1 MTQTQFLLLL
11 IAIIPFINCLIIKL
25 CAESPKLVDI
35 SSKLL
40 PTLFLANLI
49 GLYGNLNRDNSY
61 LVIAEATRGVALG
74 FDVDALALGCLFL
87 LTFFWII
94 FVFYS
99 QRFFQI
105 SDAKNATNI
114 KSFFAIIIAFLNLII
129 ISKNL
134 LSVLFFYNCL
144 IILCH
149 FFATKFLYKKQN
161 SFTHF
166 FTFLLYLESIF
177 LFLAI
182 VATYKFTGQIDF
194 VAEGIISDSLSDIQY
209 SIILTLYLGGLFM
222 AIFIPSYLLYR
233 NLINLDPIIIYILFF
248 LAYGLSTLY
257 IFTKILAFTFG
268 FKSFALMGENF
279 LQIIE
284 WIFLVNIFA
293 TSIFLL
299 FSKGL
304 KSSFFYLFFQQFL
317 FALFSIFIFAIYDK
331 SAVCL
336 ALFSFLLSITL
347 IFLTTSNFILYL
359 SKSEHK
365 WLGGLF
371 YNLKITSLLFIF
383 AIFNLIGLAPGI
395 GAVEKFYLIK
405 ILFQKELI
413 VPGIIFGI
421 NFISL
426 LLFAWKVI
434 YPLFLHDP
442 ESDPEISAEE
452 IKSAGE
458 IAKAIDFDSSLI
470 LTALIVAVTI
480 FLGLILFPLLTNLI

>member
-1 MTQTQFLLLL
+1 
-11 IAIIPFINCLIIKL
+11 
-25 CAESPKLVDI
+25 
-35 SSKLL
+35 
-40 PTLFLANLI
+40 
-49 GLYGNLNRDNSY
+49 
-61 LVIAEATRGVALG
+61 
-74 FDVDALALGCLFL
+74 
-87 LTFFWII
+87 
-94 FVFYS
+94 
-99 QRFFQI
+99 
-105 SDAKNATNI
+105 
-114 KSFFAIIIAFLNLII
+114 
-129 ISKNL
+129 
-134 LSVLFFYNCL
+134 
-144 IILCH
+144 
-149 FFATKFLYKKQN
+149 
-161 SFTHF
+161 
-166 FTFLLYLESIF
+166 
-177 LFLAI
+177 
-182 VATYKFTGQIDF
+182 
-194 VAEGIISDSLSDIQY
+194 
-209 SIILTLYLGGLFM
+209 
-222 AIFIPSYLLYR
+222 
-233 NLINLDPIIIYILFF
+233 
-248 LAYGLSTLY
+248 
-257 IFTKILAFTFG
+257 
-268 FKSFALMGENF
+268 MGENF

-284 WIFLVNIFA
+284 WIFLVNILA

-317 FALFSIFIFAIYDK
+317 FTLFSIFIFAIYDK

-371 YNLKITSLLFIF
+371 YNLKITSVLFIF

-434 YPLFLHDP
+434 YPLFSRDP
-442 ESDPEISAEE
+442 KSDPEISVEE

-458 IAKAIDFDSSLI
+458 IAKAIDSDSSLI
-470 LTALIVAVTI
+470 LSALIVAITI
-480 FLGLILFPLLTNLI
+480 FLGLILFPLLINLI

>member
-1 MTQTQFLLLL
+1 
-11 IAIIPFINCLIIKL
+11 
-25 CAESPKLVDI
+25 
-35 SSKLL
+35 
-40 PTLFLANLI
+40 
-49 GLYGNLNRDNSY
+49 
-61 LVIAEATRGVALG
+61 
-74 FDVDALALGCLFL
+74 
-87 LTFFWII
+87 
-94 FVFYS
+94 
-99 QRFFQI
+99 
-105 SDAKNATNI
+105 
-114 KSFFAIIIAFLNLII
+114 
-129 ISKNL
+129 
-134 LSVLFFYNCL
+134 
-144 IILCH
+144 
-149 FFATKFLYKKQN
+149 
-161 SFTHF
+161 
-166 FTFLLYLESIF
+166 
-177 LFLAI
+177 
-182 VATYKFTGQIDF
+182 
-194 VAEGIISDSLSDIQY
+194 
-209 SIILTLYLGGLFM
+209 M

-233 NLINLDPIIIYILFF
+233 NFINLDPIIIYILFF

-257 IFTKILAFTFG
+257 IFIKILAFTFG
-268 FKSFALMGENF
+268 FKSFALMSENF

-284 WIFLVNIFA
+284 WIFLVNILC

-317 FALFSIFIFAIYDK
+317 FALFSIFIFTIYDK
-331 SAVCL
+331 SSVCL

-359 SKSEHK
+359 SKLEHK

-371 YNLKITSLLFIF
+371 YNLKITSVLFIF

-421 NFISL
+421 NFTSL

-434 YPLFLHDP
+434 YPLFLHDT
-442 ESDPEISAEE
+442 EISAEE

-470 LTALIVAVTI
+470 LSALTVAVII
-480 FLGLILFPLLTNLI
+480 FLGLILFPILTNLI

>member
-166 FTFLLYLESIF
+166 FTFLLYLESIL

-233 NLINLDPIIIYILFF
+233 NFINLDPIIIYILFF

-284 WIFLVNIFA
+284 WIFLVNILA

-317 FALFSIFIFAIYDK
+317 FALFSIFIFAIYNK

-371 YNLKITSLLFIF
+371 YNLKITSVLFIF

-395 GAVEKFYLIK
+395 GAVEKFHLIK

-434 YPLFLHDP
+434 YQLFLH
-442 ESDPEISAEE
+442 DPEISAEE